1 MLLHAMLSGAV
12 ACGTLVAAAFFLRFW
27 RTSGDRFFLFFAV
40 SFALEAGNRVA
51 LGLRLDQAE
60 ESPLFYGVRLL
71 SYLLIVIA
79 IADKN
84 RRPPPPR

>member
-12 ACGTLVAAAFFLRFW
+12 AFGTLTAAGFFLRFW

-40 SFALEAGNRVA
+40 SFALEAGNRFA
-51 LGLRLDQAE
+51 LGLQSGAAE
-60 ESPLFYGVRLL
+60 ESPVFYGVRLL
-71 SYLLIVIA
+71 SYLLILIA

-84 RRPPPPR
+84 RRPPPPQ